1 MIRMKAY
8 VLVNTELGME
18 SEITNT
24 LADVNEITNIH
35 GLYGLYDLIIEIEA
49 DNMDRIKEVALNKVR
64 LLDNVKSTITLLTYG
79 ESFIN
84 E

>member
-1 MIRMKAY
+1 MKAY

>member
-1 MIRMKAY
+1 MKAY
-8 VLVNTELGME
+8 VLVNAELGME
-18 SEITNT
+18 SEITNNLT
-24 LADVNEITNIH
+24 DVNEITNIH

-49 DNMDRIKEVALNKVR
+49 DNMDRIKDVALNTIR
-64 LLDNVKSTITLLTYG
+64 RLDNVKSTITLLTYG